1 MPGAVISIDS
11 QEGRRLRD
19 DLRGAPGVT
28 GTVLVGDAI
37 HVFVDDGPRRLA
49 ELEQRLRSDGIEFV
63 EIAEV
68 PPSIEDLFVTATTSD
83 REAA

>member
-1 MPGAVISIDS
+1 VSTEA
-11 QEGRRLRD
+11 RHLRD
-19 DLRGAPGVT
+19 ELCHAPGVK

-49 ELEQRLRSDGIEFV
+49 EITKRLDDAGIEYH
-63 EIAEV
+63 EATQV
-68 PPSIEDLFVTATTSD
+68 PPSIEDLFVSATSTE